1 MIIDNKNLSFSEKID
16 FIDQKLA
23 ELHAN
28 FCLGENNASFHY
40 DYALVNKLYAL
51 LSKPN
56 SSLYEIYEM
65 CGIENKLSTKDT
77 FVDTPLFVLFVKLN
91 RELLKQS
98 RHSFDEYPFNIPIIQ
113 KMNEVKFN
121 KRVTFLIGGN
131 GIGKSTLLEAL
142 AVKLGVPAEG
152 GTKNYIYSTHDTH
165 SCLYQFINTAS
176 SYARPKEVFF
186 FRAETFYNFATEYS
200 EINGSET
207 YHAHSHGENFMLLAN
222 ERFKEKSLYILDEP
236 EAALSFESQLQLMLI
251 INELTKRGSQF
262 IIATHSPILLAMPDS
277 EILDLENNFEI
288 INYKDTKIY
297 KNYKSFINNSD
308 GYLHHLIR
316 KD

>member
-1 MIIDNKNLSFSEKID
+1 MNNKFLSFSEKID
-16 FIDQKLA
+16 FIDKKLA
-23 ELHAN
+23 KLHAN
-28 FCLGENNASFHY
+28 FSLGENNTNFHY

-56 SSLYEIYEM
+56 PSLYEVYEM
-65 CGIENKLSTKDT
+65 CGIDNNLHIKDT
-77 FVDTPLFVLFVKLN
+77 YENTPLFVLHIKLN
-91 RELLKQS
+91 KELIKQS
-98 RHSFDEYPFNIPIIQ
+98 DYSFDEYPFNIPVIQ
-113 KMNEVKFN
+113 KMNEIKFN

-142 AVKLGVPAEG
+142 AVKLDIPAEG

-176 SYARPKEVFF
+176 SYARPKETFF

-251 INELTKRGSQF
+251 INELAKQGSQF
-262 IIATHSPILLAMPDS
+262 IIATHSPILLALPNS

-288 INYKDTKIY
+288 IDYKDTKIF
-297 KNYKSFINNSD
+297 KSYKSFINNTD
-308 GYLHHLIR
+308 GYLHRLL
-316 KD
+316 DD